1 MAPAMPLSDRIRR
14 RIKLQDLHVLMTV
27 VKAGTMGKAAERLS
41 ITQPAIS
48 KSIAELEHTLG
59 VRLLDRHR
67 RGVEPTEYGRAL
79 LDGGAAVFDDLHRA
93 VASIEFLAD
102 PTAGSVRIG
111 CTPVLTGTFISAVV
125 DRFSRRYPRVVI
137 EVATMDTDVM
147 RRELSERN
155 VDFLVAR
162 KFGPIVHDQ
171 LDFEMLYDDSFVVV
185 AGARNPLAHRRKME
199 FADLAKEP
207 WVLPRPTSALGLVLE
222 EALRAG
228 GIDYQRTTVLTGHS
242 ELRANL
248 LASGRFLSILSNSE
262 LRFSTA
268 RSEVKVLPVELPLA
282 QVPVGIITL
291 RNRTPIPVAQL
302 IIDCAHEVAKP
313 LAKRRT

>member
-1 MAPAMPLSDRIRR
+1 LSDRIRR

-27 VKAGTMGKAAERLS
+27 VKAGTMGKAAERLR

-48 KSIAELEHTLG
+48 RSIAGLEHALG
-59 VRLLDRHR
+59 VRLLDRYR

-93 VASIEFLAD
+93 VTNIEFLAD
-102 PTAGSVRIG
+102 PTAGSIRIG
-111 CTPVLTGTFISAVV
+111 CTPVLTGTFVSAVV
-125 DRFSRRYPRVVI
+125 DRFSRRYQRVVI
-137 EVATMDTDVM
+137 DVATMDTDVM
-147 RRELSERN
+147 PRELSERN

-162 KFGPIVHDQ
+162 KFAPIVHEQ

-199 FADLAKEP
+199 LADLANEP
-207 WVLPRPTSALGLVLE
+207 WVLPRSTTALGLVLA
-222 EALRAG
+222 EALRASG
-228 GIDYQRTTVLTGHS
+228 LDHRRTTVFTGHS

-268 RSEVKVLPVELPLA
+268 RSDVKVLPVQLPLA
-282 QVPVGIITL
+282 QVPVGIVTL

-302 IIDCAHEVAKP
+302 FIDCAREIAKP
-313 LAKRRT
+313 PARRRP